1 MNLRE
6 LDRRVVPIAAVRLR
20 RFLDAAARTRGRA
33 VASAR
38 RGAGAALAAG
48 SRFDERVTAGSPL
61 RRVHEAPRLALPVV
75 LVVLLAG
82 VAGAVLLDEPDAAVP
97 TAAPAPR
104 VVDLGVPPGTEI
116 DPHLRQAQR
125 DLDELAVQ
133 LPSTR
138 LLAVVHFDRYIAAE
152 EVTPLLADTQV
163 QRVYLRASTAG
174 PEAEV
179 LAVPG
184 ADGSVAV
191 VLPALCEATSTRK
204 AEQVATF
211 TELAAS
217 VPPDAPDQ
225 QETKARFDAEAQRS
239 AAEAEAFGGAC
250 TTAFAAV
257 VEAPVDVLRGLAERD
272 GVRGVEAAPSGTS
285 LENLDVDPLL
295 PEASGVLPA
304 GES

>member
-6 LDRRVVPIAAVRLR
+6 LDRRVVPVAAVRLR
-20 RFLDAAARTRGRA
+20 RFLDTASRTRVRA
-33 VASAR
+33 LGSAR
-38 RGAGAALAAG
+38 RGAGVALAAG
-48 SRFDERVTAGSPL
+48 SRFDERVTARSPL
-61 RRVHEAPRLALPVV
+61 RRVHDAPTLALPVV

-82 VAGAVLLDEPDAAVP
+82 VAGAVLLDEPEATAPV
-97 TAAPAPR
+97 AAPAPR
-104 VVDLGVPPGTEI
+104 VVDLGVPPGTEV
-116 DPHLRQAQR
+116 DAHLRQAQQ

-133 LPSTR
+133 LPGTR
-138 LLAVVHFDRYIAAE
+138 LLAVVHFDRYVAAE

-184 ADGSVAV
+184 MDGSVAG
-191 VLPALCEATSTRK
+191 VLPALCAATSTRK
-204 AEQVATF
+204 TEQVTTF
-211 TELAAS
+211 AELAAS
-217 VPPDAPDQ
+217 VPPEAPDQ
-225 QETKARFDAEAQRS
+225 QDTRARFDAEAQRS

-257 VEAPVDVLRGLAERD
+257 VEAPVDVLRGLVERE
-272 GVRGVEAAPSGTS
+272 GVRGVEAAPSGTT
-285 LENLDVDPLL
+285 LDDVDVDPLL